1 MKKIISLEGCVAV
14 VTGAGS
20 GIGRALALQLGEL
33 NAKLA
38 LSDVD
43 SRSLDETLTMLAE
56 KGTDARGDSLDV
68 SDRTAVEAYAA
79 SVEANY
85 GHVNLLINN
94 AGVALASGYFKD
106 TTIDEFEW
114 LMRINF
120 SGVLYGSKA
129 FLPLL
134 ERGDWGHIVNISSVF
149 GLIAVAEQAAY
160 NSSKFAVRGLT
171 EALCNEFEQTSKKL
185 GATCVHPGGV
195 KTNIARYA
203 RLGEALDDK
212 ERQSFAVQQ
221 DLFDKLART
230 TPESAARQIL
240 QAAQSRQR
248 RLLIGSDAKLLDK
261 LQRCLPVSY
270 NRVVTWMANRI
281 RLREGLDP
289 AGM

>member
-1 MKKIISLEGCVAV
+1 MKKITSLEGCVAV

-20 GIGRALALQLGEL
+20 GIGRELALQLAERG
-33 NAKLA
+33 AKLA

-43 SRSLDETLTMLAE
+43 PQALDKTVKMLSETNAEVLAD
-56 KGTDARGDSLDV
+56 TLDV
-68 SDRTAVEAYAA
+68 SNQTAMSAYAA
-79 SVEANY
+79 RIEASH

-94 AGVALASGYFKD
+94 AGVALASGYFKG

-160 NSSKFAVRGLT
+160 NSSKFAVRGFT
-171 EALCNEFEQTSKKL
+171 EAICDEFELTSKTL

-195 KTNIARYA
+195 KTNIARNA
-203 RLGEALDDK
+203 RLGEQLDDQ
-212 ERQSFAVQQ
+212 ERDSFAVKQ

-230 TPESAARQIL
+230 TAESAAKQIL
-240 QAAQSRQR
+240 QAVQLRQR
-248 RLLIGSDAKLLDK
+248 RLLIGADAKLLDK
-261 LQRCLPVSY
+261 IQRVLPASY
-270 NRVVTWMANRI
+270 NRVVSWMSNRI
-281 RLREGLDP
+281 RKREGLEP
-289 AGM
+289 IGK

>member
-1 MKKIISLEGCVAV
+1 MNKITSLEGCVAV

-20 GIGRALALQLGEL
+20 GIGQALALQLAERG
-33 NAKLA
+33 AKLA

-43 SRSLDETLTMLAE
+43 PQALDKTVTMLS
-56 KGTDARGDSLDV
+56 KTDAEVHTDTLDV
-68 SDRTAVEAYAA
+68 SDRAAMSAYAERIEA
-79 SVEANY
+79 SH

-106 TTIDEFEW
+106 TSIDEFEW

-160 NSSKFAVRGLT
+160 NSSKFAVRGFT
-171 EALCNEFEQTSKKL
+171 EALCDEFEQKSKTL

-195 KTNIARYA
+195 KTNIARNA
-203 RLGEALDDK
+203 RLGEQLDDQ
-212 ERQSFAVQQ
+212 ERDSFAVKQ

-230 TPESAARQIL
+230 TAESAATQIL
-240 QAAQSRQR
+240 QAVQLRQR
-248 RLLIGSDAKLLDK
+248 RLLIGADAKLLDK
-261 LQRCLPVSY
+261 IQRFLPASY
-270 NRVVTWMANRI
+270 NRVVSWMANRI
-281 RLREGLDP
+281 RIREGLDP
-289 AGM
+289 IGQ